1 MTRVVVDASALAAIA
16 FGEPAGRT
24 MARELD
30 GAAVFA
36 PTLLQYELANI
47 AWKKA
52 RRDPRQAPAILSALD
67 AALADESGI
76 IWRDVEAADIVLV
89 ALAVGCTA
97 YDAAYLWLAGSLGA
111 DLVTL
116 DVRLSRASA
125 GLVV

>member
-1 MTRVVVDASALAAIA
+1 MTRIVVDASALAAIT

-24 MARELD
+24 MARKLD

-36 PTLLQYELANI
+36 PTLLQFELANI

-52 RRDPRQAPAILSALD
+52 RRDPRQAPALLTALD
-67 AALADESGI
+67 AALADDYGI
-76 IWRDVEAADIVLV
+76 IWRDVEPADLVLV

-116 DVRLSRASA
+116 DARLARASA
-125 GLVV
+125 AVG